1 MGSSVGRFRSFVR
14 LSRDDRRSLVVA
26 IGAVTS
32 ARLLLWALP
41 YRLLTAVLERSAS
54 RATTG
59 RDPWDAQ
66 AVGRRIGADVA
77 RAAHLVPGATCLV
90 QALAAQWLITR
101 SGASSALR
109 FGVAKGA
116 MGVEAHVWLE
126 SGGQVVLGGDHRDR
140 FTALT

>member
-1 MGSSVGRFRSFVR
+1 MGSHVGGFRSFLG
-14 LSRDDRRSLVVA
+14 LSRADRRSLVVA
-26 IGAVTS
+26 IGAVVA

-41 YRLLTAVLERSAS
+41 YRLLAAVLERSTA
-54 RATTG
+54 RAKTG

-66 AVGRRIGADVA
+66 AVGQRIGAGVA
-77 RAAHLVPGATCLV
+77 RAARLVPRATCLV
-90 QALAAQWLITR
+90 QALAAQWLIAR
-101 SGASSALR
+101 SGASSSLR
-109 FGVAKGA
+109 FGVAKDA

>member
-1 MGSSVGRFRSFVR
+1 MGSCVSRFRSFLR

-26 IGAVTS
+26 IGAVAS

-41 YRLLTAVLERSAS
+41 YRLLTAVLERSAA

-59 RDPWDAQ
+59 RAPWPAQ
-66 AVGRRIGADVA
+66 TVGRRIGADVA
-77 RAAHLVPGATCLV
+77 RAARLVPHATCLAQV
-90 QALAAQWLITR
+90 VAAQWLITR
-101 SGASSALR
+101 SGASAALR

-116 MGVEAHVWLE
+116 VGVEAHVWLE
-126 SGGQVVLGGDHRDR
+126 SGGQVVLGGDHRDC

>member
-1 MGSSVGRFRSFVR
+1 M
-14 LSRDDRRSLVVA
+14 VA
-26 IGAVTS
+26 IGVVAA
-32 ARLLLWALP
+32 ARLLLWAMP
-41 YRLLTAVLERSAS
+41 YRLLTAVLERSAA

-59 RDPWDAQ
+59 RDLWDAQ

-77 RAAHLVPGATCLV
+77 RAARLVPGATCLV

-101 SGASSALR
+101 SGASAALR
-109 FGVAKGA
+109 FGVARGA
-116 MGVEAHVWLE
+116 RGVEAHVWLE

>member
-1 MGSSVGRFRSFVR
+1 MGRIVGRFRSFLS

-26 IGAVTS
+26 IGAVAA
-32 ARLLLWALP
+32 ARLLVWALP
-41 YRLLTAVLERSAS
+41 YRLLRAVLGGSAA

-59 RDPWDAQ
+59 RDPWDAR

-77 RAAHLVPGATCLV
+77 RAARLVPRATCLV

-101 SGASSALR
+101 SGASAALR
-109 FGVAKGA
+109 FGVAPDGD
-116 MGVEAHVWLE
+116 GVEAHVWIE
-126 SGGQVVLGGDHRDR
+126 SGGQVVLGGDHRER